1 MTDSEKVQ
9 AVSAL
14 RKCAKEHKKD
24 FTPTFNIRVSDLCSD
39 VADYLEELQKENEEL
54 KEKMG
59 SAGYRIAEL
68 KIQIENYILSENE
81 SKEIIA
87 ELKENHES
95 DKRSLSL
102 IVDKGLKLE
111 EQIKEMKND
120 LFNVANKNT
129 QAERLSAFWDMY
141 HKYLD

>member
-1 MTDSEKVQ
+1 MNTEETISRVKSSLQ
-9 AVSAL
+9 ATKSFLAL
-14 RKCAKEHKKD
+14 EV
-24 FTPTFNIRVSDLCSD
+24 IEQ
-39 VADYLEELQKENEEL
+39 LEKEN
-54 KEKMG
+54 
-59 SAGYRIAEL
+59 
-68 KIQIENYILSENE
+68 
-81 SKEIIA
+81 A

>member
-1 MTDSEKVQ
+1 MITEETISRVKSSLQ
-9 AVSAL
+9 ATKSFLAL
-14 RKCAKEHKKD
+14 EV
-24 FTPTFNIRVSDLCSD
+24 I
-39 VADYLEELQKENEEL
+39 EELEKENTEL

-59 SAGYRIAEL
+59 SAGFRIAEL
-68 KIQIENYILSENE
+68 KMQIENYKLSENE

-111 EQIKEMKND
+111 AQIEKMKCCENCNKYKKGKCTEDNMFYARTTKQCKEWE
-120 LFNVANKNT
+120 L
-129 QAERLSAFWDMY
+129 AE
-141 HKYLD
+141 